1 MPITTFLHDG
11 ELNQPT
17 GDREIDELLA
27 EVRRNTGRNYQVVT
41 RRAVERFGLFG
52 LRKHLL
58 TRMSV
63 YLEVGGMGPWQ
74 WISCTQDAATVRA
87 YLLGML
93 GGHDYCLRSN
103 TRIKPTR
110 EAGSA

>member
-11 ELNQPT
+11 ELNQPS
-17 GDREIDELLA
+17 GDAEIDELLD
-27 EVRRNTGRNYQVVT
+27 EVKQNTGRNYQVVT
-41 RRAVERFGLFG
+41 HRAVERIGLFG
-52 LRKHLL
+52 LRKREF

-74 WISCTQDAATVRA
+74 WLSCTQDAATVRA

-93 GGHDYCLRSN
+93 GGHDDALRSN
-103 TRIKPTR
+103 TGINGSR
-110 EAGSA
+110 EADSG